1 MKRTNL
7 LLFLVIFLEG
17 YAVLSTEL
25 LAIRQVMPFVGS
37 GADTISII
45 IAAVLMPL
53 AFGYALGGSYVPHTD
68 RQGQKQTIRK
78 RLLLNLSV
86 SAIILAIGLS
96 HATTSLFFST
106 LIQTTQITSK
116 PVVTTL
122 YAAVFI
128 VLPVFLLGQTVPLI
142 SNYFRR
148 QHLSTFA
155 GRILFLSTMGSFAG
169 SVLCTLVL
177 MPHIGVHMT
186 VVVTIACLALLTLLL
201 SRNPINPQVALVC
214 AALLLTLGLNSK
226 FVFERMHIVADDQ
239 YMTVEVFNPKKKN
252 GTEDESMRIFKIN
265 STWASGLY
273 TDKTKADNLFPP
285 LDYIEKQFI
294 YSRPES
300 TPPIYILMI
309 GAGGFTLG
317 LKDKKNHYTYI
328 DINPDLQR
336 IAEAHFLKEKIG
348 PNKKFVPEEA
358 RAFLAYTKE
367 KYDLV
372 ILDPYQDAS
381 GIPLGLVTTEFFN
394 AVNGVLKPG
403 GIMTGNFYIAVN
415 FSDEFSIRLDNTI
428 RTVFP
433 NLNRQALT
441 GYKGWQQDKAQYQN
455 VIYSAFKNGIG
466 VEGVYTDD
474 LNRSFLDK
482 NKVP

>member
-17 YAVLSTEL
+17 YVVLSTEL

-37 GADTISII
+37 GSDTIAII

-53 AFGYALGGSYVPHTD
+53 AIGYAMGGKFVPHSD
-68 RQGQKQTIRK
+68 SHGQRHTLRN

-86 SAIILAIGLS
+86 SSIILALGLS
-96 HATTSLFFST
+96 HATAQVFFST
-106 LIQTTQITSK
+106 LIMMGGVFSK
-116 PVVTTL
+116 PL
-122 YAAVFI
+122 AASIYGLVFI
-128 VLPVFLLGQTVPLI
+128 VLPVFMLGQTVPLI

-148 QHLSTFA
+148 QHLSSFA
-155 GRILFLSTMGSFAG
+155 GRILFLSTLGSFAG

-177 MPHIGVHMT
+177 MPNIGVHMT
-186 VVVTIACLALLTLLL
+186 VVVTVGCLALLTLLL
-201 SRNPINPQVALVC
+201 SRKIFNRYVALSAV
-214 AALLLTLGLNSK
+214 ALLLTLGLNSK
-226 FVFERMHIVADDQ
+226 AVFQRLHIVADDQ
-239 YMTVEVFNPKKKN
+239 YMTVEVFSPQNK
-252 GTEDESMRIFKIN
+252 GGEVDESKLIFKIN

-273 TDKTKADNLFPP
+273 ADKTKADNLFPP

-294 YSRPES
+294 YSRPDNA
-300 TPPIYILMI
+300 PPIDILMI

-317 LKDKKNHYTYI
+317 LKDPKNHYTYL
-328 DINPDLQR
+328 DINPNLQN
-336 IAEAHFLKEKIG
+336 IAEASFLKEKLG
-348 PNKKFVPEEA
+348 PNKKFIPEEA
-358 RAFLAYTKE
+358 RAYLATSKD
-367 KYDLV
+367 KFDLI

-381 GIPLGLVTTEFFN
+381 GIPLGLVTREFFTEIN
-394 AVNGVLKPG
+394 SALKPG

-415 FSDEFSIRLDNTI
+415 FSDEFSIRLDNTM

-455 VIYSAFKNGIG
+455 VIYSAFKNAMDIK
-466 VEGVYTDD
+466 GVYTDD
-474 LNRSFLDK
+474 LNRSYLDK
-482 NKVP
+482 NKTP